1 MRSSTIAVELVRL
14 WAPDN
19 LRRAA
24 PGVALCAAIAA
35 VAFVADTRSLLKF
48 GAVWVPPLI
57 LTLVIGMALQ
67 PLSARPALKPGLEF
81 AGRTLLRVGV
91 ALYGA
96 RLTLGQLV
104 DGGALP
110 VVIAFAAVACTIIF
124 GAWAARLF
132 GLSRDFGLL
141 TGCATGVCGA
151 AAAMAASAV
160 LPKHENS
167 DRDLAFT
174 VMGVNF
180 ISTVVMVI
188 YPALHDVLG
197 FSLFEMGVFL
207 GGAIHDV
214 AQVAGAGQTMGPQVL
229 ADAIIT
235 KLLRVAFLLPA
246 IAGIAWWV
254 AQERRSGRRR
264 AADAAGVPVR
274 LPGAGGTQFAGRRA
288 ARREGRGRP
297 GLLVPDHHR
306 HRRAGHEDLAAG
318 AGAHRHRAGDAADHP
333 DDLHRPAGDRPDLRA
348 AGVRDLVAWLGVG
361 RPHQLGRCPARA
373 LPARSPWL
381 SSDRLAQPPE
391 NTAHGHLPTD
401 RDRAARRS
409 GGS

>member
-1 MRSSTIAVELVRL
+1 MAARCPSLIAL
-14 WAPDN
+14 
-19 LRRAA
+19 
-24 PGVALCAAIAA
+24 
-35 VAFVADTRSLLKF
+35 
-48 GAVWVPPLI
+48 
-57 LTLVIGMALQ
+57 
-67 PLSARPALKPGLEF
+67 
-81 AGRTLLRVGV
+81 
-91 ALYGA
+91 
-96 RLTLGQLV
+96 
-104 DGGALP
+104 
-110 VVIAFAAVACTIIF
+110 AAVACTIIF

-188 YPALHDVLG
+188 YPALHDMLG

-254 AQERRSGRRR
+254 AKSGE
-264 AADAAGVPVR
+264 AAGDARPTPPVFLFGFLALAALNSLGVVPPDVKAAVAQVSSFLIITAIAALGMKTSLLALAR
-274 LPGAGGTQFAGRRA
+274 IGIAPVMLLITQTIFI
-288 ARREGRGRP
+288 
-297 GLLVPDHHR
+297 GLLVV
-306 HRRAGHEDLAAG
+306 GLIYG
-318 AGAHRHRAGDAADHP
+318 
-333 DDLHRPAGDRPDLRA
+333 LRA
-348 AGVRDLVAWLGVG
+348 LQGSSVARLGVG
-361 RPHQLGRCPARA
+361 RPHHLAPGVDFLLDELGELDGRA
-373 LPARSPWL
+373 GRRHGGAHL
-381 SSDRLAQPPE
+381 DLAD
-391 NTAHGHLPTD
+391 HLQG
-401 RDRAARRS
+401 R
-409 GGS
+409 

>member
-1 MRSSTIAVELVRL
+1 
-14 WAPDN
+14 
-19 LRRAA
+19 
-24 PGVALCAAIAA
+24 LCAAIAT
-35 VAFVADTRSLLKF
+35 VAFVADTNSLLRF
-48 GAVWVPPLI
+48 GSVWVPPLI

-67 PLSARPALKPGLEF
+67 PLSAQPVLKPGLEF

-91 ALYGA
+91 ALLGA

-104 DGGALP
+104 EGGALP
-110 VVIAFAAVACTIIF
+110 VLIALAAVACTITF
-124 GAWAARLF
+124 GAWAARFF

-180 ISTVVMVI
+180 LSTVVMVI
-188 YPALHDVLG
+188 YPTFHEMLG

-207 GGAIHDV
+207 GGSIHDV

-229 ADAIIT
+229 SDAVIT

-254 AQERRSGRRR
+254 ARSGGPTTDARPTPPVFLFGFLTLAALNSLGMVPPEVR
-264 AADAAGVPVR
+264 AAVGQISSFLIITAIAALGMKTSLLALARIGIGPVM
-274 LPGAGGTQFAGRRA
+274 LLVTQTIFI
-288 ARREGRGRP
+288 
-297 GLLVPDHHR
+297 GLLVVSLIY
-306 HRRAGHEDLAAG
+306 G
-318 AGAHRHRAGDAADHP
+318 
-333 DDLHRPAGDRPDLRA
+333 LRA
-348 AGVRDLVAWLGVG
+348 AGL
-361 RPHQLGRCPARA
+361 
-373 LPARSPWL
+373 
-381 SSDRLAQPPE
+381 
-391 NTAHGHLPTD
+391 
-401 RDRAARRS
+401 
-409 GGS
+409 

>member
-1 MRSSTIAVELVRL
+1 
-14 WAPDN
+14 
-19 LRRAA
+19 
-24 PGVALCAAIAA
+24 VALCAVIAAIAS
-35 VAFVADTRSLLKF
+35 FADRQELLRF
-48 GAVWVPPLI
+48 GNVLVPPLI
-57 LTLVIGMALQ
+57 VTLVIGMALQ
-67 PLSARPALKPGLEF
+67 PLSKRPVLEPGLEF

-110 VVIAFAAVACTIIF
+110 VVIAFAAVACTIVF

-188 YPALHDVLG
+188 YPTLQQVLG
-197 FSLFEMGVFL
+197 YSLFEMGAFL

-229 ADAIIT
+229 SDAIIT

-254 AQERRSGRRR
+254 AKSGQSVGEARPAPPVFLFGFLLL
-264 AADAAGVPVR
+264 AALNSLGVVPPDVKAAVAQVSSFLIITAIAALGMKTSLPALARIGIAPVM
-274 LPGAGGTQFAGRRA
+274 LLIVETIFI
-288 ARREGRGRP
+288 
-297 GLLVPDHHR
+297 GLLVI
-306 HRRAGHEDLAAG
+306 GLIYG
-318 AGAHRHRAGDAADHP
+318 
-333 DDLHRPAGDRPDLRA
+333 LR
-348 AGVRDLVAWLGVG
+348 
-361 RPHQLGRCPARA
+361 
-373 LPARSPWL
+373 SL
-381 SSDRLAQPPE
+381 SL
-391 NTAHGHLPTD
+391 
-401 RDRAARRS
+401 
-409 GGS
+409 

>member
-1 MRSSTIAVELVRL
+1 MRSSTVAVELVRL

-24 PGVALCAAIAA
+24 PGIALCAAIAA
-35 VAFVADTRSLLKF
+35 VAFIADTKNLLRF
-48 GAVWVPPLI
+48 GAIWVPPLI

-67 PLSARPALKPGLEF
+67 PLSGKAVLRPGIEF

-91 ALYGA
+91 ALLGA

-104 DGGALP
+104 EGGALP
-110 VVIAFAAVACTIIF
+110 ILIALAAVACTISF

-132 GLSRDFGLL
+132 GQSRDFGLL

-180 ISTVVMVI
+180 LSTVVMVI
-188 YPALHDVLG
+188 YPALHQALG
-197 FSLFEMGVFL
+197 YSLFEMGVFL
-207 GGAIHDV
+207 GGSIHDV
-214 AQVAGAGQTMGPQVL
+214 AQVAGAGQTMGPQAL
-229 ADAIIT
+229 SDAVIT

-254 AQERRSGRRR
+254 ARGGEAAGAARPTPPVFLFGFLALAALNSLGVVPPDVR
-264 AADAAGVPVR
+264 AAAAQVSSFLIITAIAALGMKTSLLALARIGMGPV
-274 LPGAGGTQFAGRRA
+274 LLLITETAFI
-288 ARREGRGRP
+288 
-297 GLLVPDHHR
+297 GLLVV
-306 HRRAGHEDLAAG
+306 GLIYG
-318 AGAHRHRAGDAADHP
+318 
-333 DDLHRPAGDRPDLRA
+333 LRA
-348 AGVRDLVAWLGVG
+348 LGI
-361 RPHQLGRCPARA
+361 
-373 LPARSPWL
+373 
-381 SSDRLAQPPE
+381 
-391 NTAHGHLPTD
+391 
-401 RDRAARRS
+401 
-409 GGS
+409 

>member
-1 MRSSTIAVELVRL
+1 MRSSTVAVELARL

-24 PGVALCAAIAA
+24 LGVALCAAIDS
-35 VAFVADTRSLLKF
+35 VAFVADARDLWRS
-48 GAVWVPPLI
+48 GPVCVPALI
-57 LTLVIGMALQ
+57 LPLVLGMALQ
-67 PLSARPALKPGLEF
+67 PLSGKAALKPGLEF

-96 RLTLGQLV
+96 RLTLGQLI

-110 VVIAFAAVACTIIF
+110 VLIAFAAVAGTIVF

-188 YPALHDVLG
+188 YPTLHQVLG
-197 FSLFEMGVFL
+197 YSLFEMGVFL

-254 AQERRSGRRR
+254 ARGGE
-264 AADAAGVPVR
+264 AAGGARPAPPGVLFGFPAVAGGHSPGVR
-274 LPGAGGTQFAGRRA
+274 PPHREGAGGQGSPFLSRA
-288 ARREGRGRP
+288 ATSAPR
-297 GLLVPDHHR
+297 
-306 HRRAGHEDLAAG
+306 
-318 AGAHRHRAGDAADHP
+318 
-333 DDLHRPAGDRPDLRA
+333 
-348 AGVRDLVAWLGVG
+348 
-361 RPHQLGRCPARA
+361 
-373 LPARSPWL
+373 
-381 SSDRLAQPPE
+381 
-391 NTAHGHLPTD
+391 T
-401 RDRAARRS
+401 
-409 GGS
+409 

>member
-1 MRSSTIAVELVRL
+1 MRSSTVAVELVRL

-24 PGVALCAAIAA
+24 PGVALCAAVAA
-35 VAFVADTRSLLKF
+35 VAFVADTRNLLRF
-48 GAVWVPPLI
+48 GPVWVPPLI

-67 PLSARPALKPGLEF
+67 PLSDRTALKPGLEF

-96 RLTLGQLV
+96 RLTVGQLV
-104 DGGALP
+104 DGGVLP
-110 VVIAFAAVACTIIF
+110 VLIAFAAVAGTIAF

-188 YPALHDVLG
+188 YPTLHPVLG
-197 FSLFEMGVFL
+197 YSLFEMGVFL

-254 AQERRSGRRR
+254 ARGGQ
-264 AADAAGVPVR
+264 AAGDARPSPPVFLFGFLALAALNSLGVVPPDVK
-274 LPGAGGTQFAGRRA
+274 A
-288 ARREGRGRP
+288 AVAQVSSFLIITAIAALGMKTSLLALARIGIAPVMLLIAETVFI
-297 GLLVPDHHR
+297 GLLVIGLIYALR
-306 HRRAGHEDLAAG
+306 LLAI
-318 AGAHRHRAGDAADHP
+318 
-333 DDLHRPAGDRPDLRA
+333 
-348 AGVRDLVAWLGVG
+348 
-361 RPHQLGRCPARA
+361 
-373 LPARSPWL
+373 
-381 SSDRLAQPPE
+381 
-391 NTAHGHLPTD
+391 
-401 RDRAARRS
+401 
-409 GGS
+409 

>member
-1 MRSSTIAVELVRL
+1 MRNSTVAVELVRL

-24 PGVALCAAIAA
+24 PGIALCAAIAA
-35 VAFVADTRSLLKF
+35 VAFVADTADMLRF
-48 GAVWVPPLI
+48 GRVWVPPLI

-67 PLSARPALKPGLEF
+67 PLSARTALKPGLEF

-96 RLTLGQLV
+96 RLTLGQLF

-110 VVIAFAAVACTIIF
+110 VLIAFAAVASTIVF

-132 GLSRDFGLL
+132 GQSRDFGLL

-188 YPALHDVLG
+188 YPTLQPVLG
-197 FSLFEMGVFL
+197 YSLFEMGVFL

-214 AQVAGAGQTMGPQVL
+214 AQVAGAGQTLGPQVL
-229 ADAIIT
+229 ADSIIT

-254 AQERRSGRRR
+254 ARGGES
-264 AADAAGVPVR
+264 AG
-274 LPGAGGTQFAGRRA
+274 A
-288 ARREGRGRP
+288 ARPSPPVFLFGFLALAALNSLGFVPAEVKAAVGQISSFLIITAIAALGMKTSLLALARIGLAPVMLLITETIFI
-297 GLLVPDHHR
+297 GLLVI
-306 HRRAGHEDLAAG
+306 GLIY
-318 AGAHRHRAGDAADHP
+318 
-333 DDLHRPAGDRPDLRA
+333 
-348 AGVRDLVAWLGVG
+348 
-361 RPHQLGRCPARA
+361 
-373 LPARSPWL
+373 
-381 SSDRLAQPPE
+381 
-391 NTAHGHLPTD
+391 
-401 RDRAARRS
+401 AARPL
-409 GGS
+409 GL

>member
-1 MRSSTIAVELVRL
+1 MRSSTVAVEIVRL

-19 LRRAA
+19 LRRVA
-24 PGVALCAAIAA
+24 PGVAVCAAIAA
-35 VAFVADTRSLLKF
+35 VAFVADTKNFLRF

-67 PLSARPALKPGLEF
+67 PLSNRSAFKPGLDF

-110 VVIAFAAVACTIIF
+110 IVIALAAVGCTIVF
-124 GAWAARLF
+124 GAWAARFF

-180 ISTVVMVI
+180 LSTVVMVI
-188 YPALHDVLG
+188 YPALHNVLG
-197 FSLFEMGVFL
+197 YSLFEMGVFL

-229 ADAIIT
+229 TDSIVT

-246 IAGIAWWV
+246 IAGIAWWIARGGEAAGNARPSPPV
-254 AQERRSGRRR
+254 FLFGFLALAALNSVGVVPTDVR
-264 AADAAGVPVR
+264 AAITQISSFLIITAIAALGMKTSLLALARIGMAPV
-274 LPGAGGTQFAGRRA
+274 LLLITETAFI
-288 ARREGRGRP
+288 
-297 GLLVPDHHR
+297 GLLVVSLIY
-306 HRRAGHEDLAAG
+306 AL
-318 AGAHRHRAGDAADHP
+318 
-333 DDLHRPAGDRPDLRA
+333 RP
-348 AGVRDLVAWLGVG
+348 LGM
-361 RPHQLGRCPARA
+361 
-373 LPARSPWL
+373 
-381 SSDRLAQPPE
+381 
-391 NTAHGHLPTD
+391 
-401 RDRAARRS
+401 
-409 GGS
+409 

>member
-1 MRSSTIAVELVRL
+1 MRSSTVAVEIVRL

-19 LRRAA
+19 LRRVA
-24 PGVALCAAIAA
+24 PGVAVCATIAA
-35 VAFVADTRSLLKF
+35 VAFIADTKNFLRF

-67 PLSARPALKPGLEF
+67 PLSNRSAVKLGLDF

-96 RLTLGQLV
+96 RLTLDQLV

-110 VVIAFAAVACTIIF
+110 IVVALAAVGGTIAF
-124 GAWAARLF
+124 GAWAARFF

-180 ISTVVMVI
+180 LSTVVMVI
-188 YPALHDVLG
+188 YPALHNVLG
-197 FSLFEMGVFL
+197 YSLFEMGVFL

-229 ADAIIT
+229 TDSIVT

-246 IAGIAWWV
+246 IAGIAWWI
-254 AQERRSGRRR
+254 ARGGGLAGNARPSPPIFLFGFLAL
-264 AADAAGVPVR
+264 AALNSAGVVATDVKAAITQVSSFLIITAIAALGMKTSLLALARIGMAPV
-274 LPGAGGTQFAGRRA
+274 LLLITETAFI
-288 ARREGRGRP
+288 
-297 GLLVPDHHR
+297 GLLVMSLIY
-306 HRRAGHEDLAAG
+306 AL
-318 AGAHRHRAGDAADHP
+318 
-333 DDLHRPAGDRPDLRA
+333 RP
-348 AGVRDLVAWLGVG
+348 LG
-361 RPHQLGRCPARA
+361 
-373 LPARSPWL
+373 
-381 SSDRLAQPPE
+381 
-391 NTAHGHLPTD
+391 T
-401 RDRAARRS
+401 
-409 GGS
+409 